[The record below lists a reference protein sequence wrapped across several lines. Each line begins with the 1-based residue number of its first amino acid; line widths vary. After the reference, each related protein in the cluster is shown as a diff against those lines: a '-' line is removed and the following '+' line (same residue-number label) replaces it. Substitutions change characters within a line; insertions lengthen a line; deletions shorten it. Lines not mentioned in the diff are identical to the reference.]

1 MKRIFLKLFLFFWRG
16 TQTTIKIDSV
26 LPLTLNKID
35 WLGILERK
43 SSHVAI
49 CCLAT
54 FKNNQK
60 KKSQNS
66 PVNPKEMM
74 QIFILLLSDFFNH

>member
-43 SSHVAI
+43 SSHAAI

-60 KKSQNS
+60 KKKTEQSCK
-66 PVNPKEMM
+66 PKGNYANLYFAT
-74 QIFILLLSDFFNH
+74 QRLF